1 MRKRIGWLVIPIVF
15 IIIGIFIYL
24 FFNEGENIYT
34 HRNQKFTMKVK
45 DLAEIDDKIYL
56 KFTKVIDNTCK
67 SEECS
72 GEGET
77 LAKILVINNPHFEYI
92 ELSNK
97 IDKEITIKKT
107 NYKIKLI
114 DFNTENNEITLEVL
128 SNE

>member
-1 MRKRIGWLVIPIVF
+1 MKRMGW
-15 IIIGIFIYL
+15 IIIPLILIGGGIWIYL
-24 FFNEGENIYT
+24 FFNEGERIYT
-34 HRNQKFTMKVK
+34 HSNQQFIMNVK

-107 NYKIKLI
+107 DYKIKLI
-114 DFNTENNEITLEVL
+114 DFNIENNEITLEIL

>member
-1 MRKRIGWLVIPIVF
+1 MKRMGW
-15 IIIGIFIYL
+15 IIIPLILIGGGIWIYL
-24 FFNEGENIYT
+24 FFNEGERIYT
-34 HRNQKFTMKVK
+34 HSNQKFTMNVK

-107 NYKIKLI
+107 DYKIKLI
-114 DFNTENNEITLEVL
+114 DFNIENNEITLEVL

>member
-1 MRKRIGWLVIPIVF
+1 MKRMGW
-15 IIIGIFIYL
+15 IIIPLILIGGGIWIYL
-24 FFNEGENIYT
+24 FFNEGERIYT
-34 HRNQKFTMKVK
+34 HSNQKFIMNVK

-107 NYKIKLI
+107 DYKIKLI
-114 DFNTENNEITLEVL
+114 DFNIENNEITLEIL

>member
-1 MRKRIGWLVIPIVF
+1 M
-15 IIIGIFIYL
+15 
-24 FFNEGENIYT
+24 
-34 HRNQKFTMKVK
+34 
-45 DLAEIDDKIYL
+45 
-56 KFTKVIDNTCK
+56 
-67 SEECS
+67 
-72 GEGET
+72 
-77 LAKILVINNPHFEYI
+77 AKILVINNPHFEYI

>member
-1 MRKRIGWLVIPIVF
+1 MKRASW
-15 IIIGIFIYL
+15 IIIPLILIAGGIWIYL
-24 FFNEGENIYT
+24 FFNEGERIYT
-34 HRNQKFTMKVK
+34 HSNQKFTMNVK

-67 SEECS
+67 SEECN

-107 NYKIKLI
+107 DYKIKLI